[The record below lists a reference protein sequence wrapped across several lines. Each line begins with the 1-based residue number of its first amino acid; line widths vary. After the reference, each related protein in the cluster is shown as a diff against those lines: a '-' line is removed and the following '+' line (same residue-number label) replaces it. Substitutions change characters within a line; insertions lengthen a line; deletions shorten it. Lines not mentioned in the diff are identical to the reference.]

1 MNKILRFLTL
11 SILGLVVFTQVKAS
25 HQAAVDIY
33 YEYISPLKYK
43 VHLVIYRDC
52 TGIGQGGSESMT
64 A

>member
-11 SILGLVVFTQVKAS
+11 SILGLVAFTQVKAS

-43 VHLVIYRDC
+43 VH
-52 TGIGQGGSESMT
+52 
-64 A
+64 